1 VWKGLVFYGDPIME
15 RDKYIVPQ
23 MELLEEYLLCQIMQ
37 SSDED
42 IDSDGERNPYY
53 PGEDFDW

>member
-1 VWKGLVFYGDPIME
+1 ME

-23 MELLEEYLLCQIMQ
+23 MELLEEYLLCQIMK